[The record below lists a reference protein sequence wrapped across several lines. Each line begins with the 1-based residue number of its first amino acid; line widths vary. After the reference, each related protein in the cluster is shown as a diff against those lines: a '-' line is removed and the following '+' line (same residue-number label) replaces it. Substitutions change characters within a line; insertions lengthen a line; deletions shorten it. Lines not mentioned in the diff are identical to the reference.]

1 VESDISERK
10 KSEERISEYYMYL
23 EKANKEL
30 DKFAYVVS
38 HDLKAPL
45 RAISN
50 LSSWIEEDIGDRF
63 TEDSSQHFT
72 MLKGRIVRMES
83 LINGIL
89 EYSRADRVKS
99 PNVMVDVKAL
109 INEIFELIVQDSNVQ
124 IELPENLPVINT
136 ERMKLQQVFLN
147 LISNSIKYN
156 DKEKA
161 VIKIACTEEEEAFT
175 FSVEDNGPGI
185 EERYHEKVFII
196 FQTLQAR
203 DTFES
208 TGVGLAIVK
217 KIIDETGGEIW
228 IESELGSYTRFLF
241 RWPKKSSASFKSI
254 QFSQERTKGV
264 SVESL
269 N

>member
-1 VESDISERK
+1 VE
-10 KSEERISEYYMYL
+10 
-23 EKANKEL
+23 
-30 DKFAYVVS
+30 
-38 HDLKAPL
+38 
-45 RAISN
+45 
-50 LSSWIEEDIGDRF
+50 
-63 TEDSSQHFT
+63 
-72 MLKGRIVRMES
+72 
-83 LINGIL
+83 
-89 EYSRADRVKS
+89 
-99 PNVMVDVKAL
+99 
-109 INEIFELIVQDSNVQ
+109 
-124 IELPENLPVINT
+124 IELPDNLPVINT

-156 DKEKA
+156 DKEN
-161 VIKIACTEEEEAFT
+161 VLIKIACIEEQEYYT

-228 IESELGSYTRFLF
+228 IESELGLFTRFLF
-241 RWPKKSSASFKSI
+241 KWPKKSSASFKSV
-254 QFSQERTKGV
+254 QSP
-264 SVESL
+264 VEKSNVISAVAL